1 MKVPR
6 RLLAPGVFGL
16 SLCVAG
22 AATATAP
29 EPFKLGTLSFS
40 ECDLKDRTEGDLL
53 GALCARMEVPE
64 DPARPDGRKISLRV
78 GLVKAHN
85 AEPLADP
92 VFFLAGGPGQ
102 SAVEA
107 FPMIAPGFTR
117 IVEKRHVILV
127 DQRGTGDSNPL
138 KCEGDEGESAF
149 GADDASL
156 EAQADF
162 VKRCVHA
169 LKDKADPRFY
179 TTSVA
184 VTDLDRVRAAIG
196 AENINLIGGSYG
208 TRVAQ
213 VYLRQFPTR
222 VRSIVLDGVV
232 PPDLVLGN
240 EHARNLE
247 SAVQG
252 IFKRCRDDSACHAA
266 FGDPAADLA
275 RMQAELKLRA
285 VAVDYRDPKSG
296 EALKEEIT
304 LGDLGAVVRLFAY
317 APETAALLPLA
328 LHEAVNGRPEAL
340 LAQSRLV
347 SGDLGEQIMHA
358 MQLSVICSE
367 DAPFFASR
375 AEDVDTVM
383 GTAFVDV
390 MQAQCAVWPKGVR
403 PDDFHVPKSSAVP
416 TLLLSGEFDP
426 VTPPR
431 YGASTVKHFSNGR
444 HLIAPGRGHGL
455 LTAGCVPRLVAQFV
469 DEADTGKLDAECLKD
484 LPVIPAFVN
493 RNGWQP

>member
-1 MKVPR
+1 MKMQR
-6 RLLAPGVFGL
+6 WLWLALLFGSAL
-16 SLCVAG
+16 
-22 AATATAP
+22 AAAET
-29 EPFKLGTLSFS
+29 EPFKLGELRFS
-40 ECDLKDRTEGDLL
+40 DCDLKNRAEGNLI
-53 GALCARMEVPE
+53 GALCARMQVPE
-64 DPARPDGRKISLRV
+64 DPAAPAGRKIDLRV

-102 SAVEA
+102 SAVES
-107 FPMIAPGFTR
+107 FPMVAQGFAR
-117 IVEKRHVILV
+117 VLEKRHVILV
-127 DQRGTGDSNPL
+127 DQRGTGDSNTL
-138 KCEGDEGESAF
+138 KCEGSEGESAF
-149 GADDASL
+149 SADDESP
-156 EAQADF
+156 EAQTAF
-162 VKRCVHA
+162 VKHCLDA
-169 LKDKADPRFY
+169 LKDRADPRFY
-179 TTSVA
+179 TTSIA

-196 AENINLIGGSYG
+196 AEKLNLVGGSYG

-213 VYLRQFPTR
+213 VYLRQFPAR

-247 SAVQG
+247 VAVQG
-252 IFKRCRDDSACHAA
+252 IFKRCHDNQVCHDA
-266 FGDPAADLA
+266 FGDPADDLA
-275 RMQAELKLRA
+275 RLQAELRQRPI
-285 VAVDYRDPKSG
+285 VVDYRDPKSG
-296 EALKEEIT
+296 EALKEELT
-304 LGDLGAVVRLFAY
+304 LGDLGSVVRLFAY

-328 LHEAVNGRPEAL
+328 LHEAVNGRAEAL

-347 SGDLGEQIMHA
+347 TGDLGEQIMHA

-375 AEDVDTVM
+375 TEDVDTIM
-383 GTAFVDV
+383 GTAFVDA
-390 MQAQCAVWPKGVR
+390 MKTQCAAWPKGAR
-403 PDDFHVPKSSAVP
+403 PEDFHTPRSSDVP

-431 YGASTVKHFSNGR
+431 YGESTVKHFSKGR

-455 LTAGCVPRLVAQFV
+455 MLAGCVPRLMAEFIE
-469 DEADTGKLDAECLKD
+469 DADASKLDAECLKD

-493 RNGWQP
+493 RNGWEP